1 MLVPADDLTDP
12 APVIIFGHLDAI
24 TVLSRGLASK
34 GIYPAVDPFY
44 STSKMNQANALTR
57 QENNEIED
65 FVINQENSLDFN
77 KKETKSLILV
87 SYFDKFSEFRSKL
100 IKRDTFSKKSIE
112 KERII
117 GQNGLILDKMKR
129 N

>member
-1 MLVPADDLTDP
+1 MNLSLFYPKIGDFGEKSSISRRKCP
-12 APVIIFGHLDAI
+12 IF
-24 TVLSRGLASK
+24 V
-34 GIYPAVDPFY
+34 
-44 STSKMNQANALTR
+44 
-57 QENNEIED
+57 
-65 FVINQENSLDFN
+65 

>member
-1 MLVPADDLTDP
+1 MKQFHELLYN
-12 APVIIFGHLDAI
+12 
-24 TVLSRGLASK
+24 SC
-34 GIYPAVDPFY
+34 
-44 STSKMNQANALTR
+44 
-57 QENNEIED
+57 
-65 FVINQENSLDFN
+65 INQENSLDFN